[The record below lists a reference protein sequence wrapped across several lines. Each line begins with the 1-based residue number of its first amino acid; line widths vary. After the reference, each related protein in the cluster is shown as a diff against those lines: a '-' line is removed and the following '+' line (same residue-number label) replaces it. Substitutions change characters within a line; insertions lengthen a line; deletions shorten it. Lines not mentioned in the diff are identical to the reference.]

1 MDVKRPAIAICIVFL
16 LVAVAMSLAGCVK
29 DPPPAQF
36 VTVSQ
41 PELPAECFAPSQ
53 AVPRLPDADVDTAA
67 AARDRQKL
75 VEAVRLES
83 ATRRACAERLRALY
97 PPEKK
102 S

>member
-1 MDVKRPAIAICIVFL
+1 MDVKRPAIAICIVF
-16 LVAVAMSLAGCVK
+16 VAVALFMLAGCKK
-29 DPPPAQF
+29 DPPPAHF

-41 PELPAECFAPSQ
+41 PELPAECFAPSP
-53 AVPRLPDADVDTAA
+53 AVPRLPEADIDTAA

-75 VEAVRLES
+75 VEAVRLEG
-83 ATRRACAERLRALY
+83 ANRRACADRLRALY